1 MLAPMCGITDSIFRT
16 LCYEMGCETAFTE
29 MVSAMGYLCAPD
41 QRATQ
46 ELIFRG
52 SEEPKLILQLFGR
65 DPDTV
70 AEAAKRFK
78 LDYVREFSGFVR
90 ESVYFDD
97 LDQATA
103 TLERAKEGDAA
114 MAIRVTD
121 QKKRKVKAEW
131 LRDEK
136 WGEVL

>member
-1 MLAPMCGITDSIFRT
+1 VYDLLTREASGVDD
-16 LCYEMGCETAFTE
+16 
-29 MVSAMGYLCAPD
+29 V
-41 QRATQ
+41 
-46 ELIFRG
+46 ELRDIESG
-52 SEEPKLILQLFGR
+52 KCLLFWNKKER
-65 DPDTV
+65 D

-78 LDYVREFSGFVR
+78 LDYVRDFNGFIR

-97 LDQATA
+97 LGQATA
-103 TLERAKEGDAA
+103 TLEHAKEGDAA

-136 WGEVL
+136 WGDVL

>member
-1 MLAPMCGITDSIFRT
+1 
-16 LCYEMGCETAFTE
+16 MGFANYSVLVCTNNNECSSFLFEYWGHACLVYNLLTSEASGVE
-29 MVSAMGYLCAPD
+29 DV
-41 QRATQ
+41 
-46 ELIFRG
+46 ELRDIESG
-52 SEEPKLILQLFGR
+52 KCLLFWNKKER
-65 DPDTV
+65 D